1 MLGLKARSLLPYCH
15 FELQDSDYIKG
26 ARRNPEM
33 RGPRGA
39 PAGTTLDPNTRV
51 IEFNAVGANVRTRR
65 VFHVVNPT
73 SEPYDFVWINDDEVN
88 PKQTPRFIC
97 KTPSGEIASGKKS
110 EIVFE
115 FTSPQSL
122 ELLESFWRFLVPQ
135 QNISLPFLL
144 VGHSRDPN
152 VAFERSHLNFKAL
165 LIGESLHVQLST
177 SFWLFCS
184 SHPTCYCVIICSSR
198 FAHSFRRLYVFFQF
212 FVFHSPCIVFVH

>member
-1 MLGLKARSLLPYCH
+1 MHEKKSVFLFCRIPNLEGGKQGPVLGVKARSLLPYCH
-15 FELQDSDYIKG
+15 FELQDSDYIRG
-26 ARRNPEM
+26 ARRNPEL

-51 IEFNAVGANVRTRR
+51 IEFDAVGANVRVRR

-73 SEPYDFVWINDDEVN
+73 NEPYDYVWINDDEVN
-88 PKQTPRFIC
+88 PKQAPRFVC

-115 FTSPQSL
+115 FTSPHSL
-122 ELLESFWRFLVPQ
+122 DVVESFWRFLVPQ

-152 VAFERSHLNFKAL
+152 IAFERSHLNFKAL
-165 LIGESLHVQLST
+165 LIGEFTSVNHSTLS
-177 SFWLFCS
+177 S
-184 SHPTCYCVIICSSR
+184 SSPVK
-198 FAHSFRRLYVFFQF
+198 RLIQISQYRA
-212 FVFHSPCIVFVH
+212 FHSP